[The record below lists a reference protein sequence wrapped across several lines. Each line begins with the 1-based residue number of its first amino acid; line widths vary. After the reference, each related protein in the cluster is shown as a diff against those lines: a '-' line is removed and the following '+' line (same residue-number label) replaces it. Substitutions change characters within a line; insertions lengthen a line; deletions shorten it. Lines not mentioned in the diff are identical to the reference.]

1 MARSTP
7 YRFVTEDRTDVERL
21 PRGLH
26 HWISRPGL
34 TEAEDLL
41 MVRVEVEPGNGHP
54 FHHHPEMEE
63 IIYVLDGRVEQWVER
78 ERREL
83 GPGEAVHVPPGIVHA
98 TFNSGDEPVRFLAVL
113 SPAEADPFMVEVDDE
128 EPWRSLRD

>member
-1 MARSTP
+1 MSRSVP
-7 YRFVTEDRTDVERL
+7 YRFVTEDRADVEQL

-54 FHHHPEMEE
+54 FHYHPEMEE

-78 ERREL
+78 ERRDL
-83 GPGEAVHVPPGIVHA
+83 GPGEAVHVPRGLVHA
-98 TFNSGDEPVRFLAVL
+98 TFNSGTEPVRFLAVL